1 MLSLLEL
8 RTRIDAGL
16 GTIIHADQLSLNKL
30 ILSPVDEMLIFNG
43 TMILALFNR

>member
-16 GTIIHADQLSLNKL
+16 GTIHADQLSLNKL